1 MLMLQAWSVY
11 HDKYETSGV
20 LRLTPCMMIKTSIFL
35 VMYYKS
41 FFNCSHG
48 NISKGNIVVI
58 NQTARRQ
65 VQTGLVAKRC
75 WDNAFIMISK

>member
-58 NQTARRQ
+58 NQTAWRQ